1 MADIT
6 RWDPFRDLVTI
17 QDELN
22 RLFGRTYVGAE
33 PVRPGTAEL
42 TRLGATGSWVPP
54 LDVFEDDDRLV
65 VKVELPGIDPE
76 AVEVSVEDSTLTVS
90 GSREFERETEER
102 NYHRIERRYGAFSRS
117 LRLPQTAD
125 AERVDAR
132 FDRGVLTIEVPK
144 REEARPRRIEIKAS
158 A

>member
-6 RWDPFRDLVTI
+6 RWDPFRDLVSI

-22 RLFGRTYVGAE
+22 RLFGRTFGSE
-33 PVRPGTAEL
+33 PRPGAAEL
-42 TRLGATGSWVPP
+42 TRAGATGSWVPP
-54 LDVFEDDDRLV
+54 LDVFETGDKLV
-65 VKVELPGIDPE
+65 VKVELPGIEPDD
-76 AVEVSVEDSTLTVS
+76 VEVSVEDSTLTVS
-90 GSREFERETEER
+90 GSREFHQETEEQ

-125 AERVDAR
+125 AENVDAR
-132 FDRGVLTIEVPK
+132 FDKGVLTIDIPK
-144 REEARPRRIEIKAS
+144 REEAKPRRIEIKAS